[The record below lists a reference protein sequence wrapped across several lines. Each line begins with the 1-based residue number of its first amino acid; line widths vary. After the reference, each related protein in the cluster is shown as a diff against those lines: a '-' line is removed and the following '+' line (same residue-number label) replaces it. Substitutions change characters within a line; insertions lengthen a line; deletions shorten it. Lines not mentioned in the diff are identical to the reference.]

1 MRSCFL
7 YCLNTYLTMEIALSL
22 LDFCSFH
29 PFSTNTANWD
39 FNPFHCSPLLQ
50 LWLFLKH
57 HLLFGFPCMLAL
69 MLLQQRIFQRGQIV
83 PEVASGT
90 VTTTGQ
96 LCQLTGSPPG
106 THARTHT
113 EHWDRFR
120 NRKYTA
126 HTKSSGWHIQPCDL
140 LKCLSLF
147 IKHHKTAHRLICW
160 SYKLLS
166 NSTSC

>member
-1 MRSCFL
+1 MHSCFL
-7 YCLNTYLTMEIALSL
+7 YCLDTYLTMEIALSL

-29 PFSTNTANWD
+29 PFSTNTANR
-39 FNPFHCSPLLQ
+39 FYPFHCSPLLE

-106 THARTHT
+106 THARTQNI
-113 EHWDRFR
+113 EIDSEIENIQLAR
-120 NRKYTA
+120 TA
-126 HTKSSGWHIQPCDL
+126 QAGIYSPATC
-140 LKCLSLF
+140 
-147 IKHHKTAHRLICW
+147 
-160 SYKLLS
+160 
-166 NSTSC
+166 

>member
-1 MRSCFL
+1 MHSCFL
-7 YCLNTYLTMEIALSL
+7 YCLNTYLTMDIALSL

-106 THARTHT
+106 THARTQNI
-113 EHWDRFR
+113 EIDSEIENIQLAR
-120 NRKYTA
+120 TA
-126 HTKSSGWHIQPCDL
+126 QAGIYSPAT
-140 LKCLSLF
+140 
-147 IKHHKTAHRLICW
+147 CW
-160 SYKLLS
+160 SVSLCLL
-166 NSTSC
+166 NIIKQHTD